1 MIQSYNI
8 RISSSNPYS
17 TVTMDELRNKW
28 EKVGGCG
35 LWAGDE
41 AGAGCGVRLWTVC
54 WGWGEDGAGYAG
66 EAGCGGEGGTR

>member
-35 LWAGDE
+35 LCAG
-41 AGAGCGVRLWTVC
+41 GRVRMGLGVRVRLGV
-54 WGWGEDGAGYAG
+54 GVR
-66 EAGCGGEGGTR
+66 EGQDEQPWIGHGMGRIS